1 MKWLISTAG
10 FVYDFLADDGWE
22 LLVGLL
28 VLLPLTHFVS
38 QASDALAGI
47 VLVGGI
53 ILTVSVSLYRRLP
66 RRSTI

>member
-1 MKWLISTAG
+1 MKWLIATVN

-28 VLLPLTHFVS
+28 VVLPLTHVAS
-38 QASDALAGI
+38 QASDALAGV

-53 ILTVSVSLYRRLP
+53 ILVISISLHRKLP
-66 RRSTI
+66 RRSII